1 MNYGYNNNN
10 NENKVEETQ
19 VASVVAEVKKVKT
32 KLDKL
37 KEQLDSLK
45 DKRAGVE
52 AKRKAEDKIYFDK
65 VEKLQIEIQNEED
78 KELLAAVKRAK
89 KEGKDLSI
97 LGL

>member
-1 MNYGYNNNN
+1 MNYGYNNN
-10 NENKVEETQ
+10 ETKVEETQ
-19 VASVVAEVKKVKT
+19 VASVEVKKVKT

-37 KEQLDSLK
+37 KDQLVSLK
-45 DKRAGVE
+45 DKRASVE

-65 VEKLQIEIQNEED
+65 VEKLQIEIQTEED